1 MREWGEMLHMTCFM
15 WCVNMTWHV
24 YGLGSAGNVRPTCNG
39 HGQDQRVTAYARSQ
53 VYTADKA
60 RRDIGGAQWDIETG
74 DWVVCSSAGRKELKI
89 TRKMRAAWAGLSVL
103 RQELFR
109 ATCEDPDTFGMSISC
124 YQACMKCRWSYLV
137 RWGSA
142 AVAGCCIMEGPKCK
156 VILSW
161 WRSNLEQIKLF
172 LCGNQLLRHGMEL
185 GIKLS

>member
-1 MREWGEMLHMTCFM
+1 MK
-15 WCVNMTWHV
+15 WHV

-74 DWVVCSSAGRKELKI
+74 DWVVCSSAGRKELNF
-89 TRKMRAAWAGLSVL
+89 TSWMRAAWAGWSVL
-103 RQELFR
+103 RQELFQ
-109 ATCEDPDTFGMSISC
+109 ATCDDLDTSWTSIRC
-124 YQACMKCRWSYLV
+124 YQACMKCWWSYLV
-137 RWGSA
+137 HWGSA
-142 AVAGCCIMEGPKCK
+142 AVAGCCIFEGPKCK